1 LGSAPHGVIIGPD
14 GAPWITDGG
23 LNAIVSVDP
32 LNKKVQVFPLLQNS
46 SSNANLNT
54 ATFDHHGILWFTGQS
69 GVYGRLDPSTE
80 KIQVFKAPGG
90 PGP

>member
-1 LGSAPHGVIIGPD
+1 M
-14 GAPWITDGG
+14 
-23 LNAIVSVDP
+23 
-32 LNKKVQVFPLLQNS
+32 QVFPLPQNS

-80 KIQVFKAPGG
+80 KIQVLQQLQMVMFTMLHLLEVMLVISM
-90 PGP
+90 